1 MWAMLKHE
9 FVLSFLGIYKQ
20 QNEMFLVSPYMEN
33 GTLAQWRK
41 NAQPSVNETWERVRF
56 FLLPLF
62 VDDAHPQRRYWKWR
76 KGWNIFTRKE
86 LFTVICEGYRNRSMI
101 Y

>member
-1 MWAMLKHE
+1 MWAMLKHD

-41 NAQPSVNETWERVRF
+41 NAKPSIAQTCQRVWLTV
-56 FLLPLF
+56 LLLF
-62 VDDAHPQRRYWKWR
+62 VDTHPR
-76 KGWNIFTRKE
+76 
-86 LFTVICEGYRNRSMI
+86 
-101 Y
+101 